1 MKPDRKKG
9 QTKARE
15 LHPPARSKSADPEP
29 SAGHFGLPVSL
40 FVILAILLFWAMV
53 YLDNHAGG
61 FNPHVYQ
68 HFTSSNELTGWIPF
82 DPVRD
87 RYYKGKQVYDM
98 PTCLACHGPTGAGAP
113 NQYPP
118 LGGSEWVQQKDPSRM
133 IRIAL
138 DGAGGPLPVNGV
150 TYNGSMTPW
159 RPTLSDEQIA
169 LVLSYVRQSF
179 GNNQPPV
186 TTEEVA
192 AIRKATAAHAGTPWT
207 ADELLKVPLKE

>member
-9 QTKARE
+9 QSKTRE
-15 LHPPARSKSADPEP
+15 LRPPTRSKSEDPEP

-40 FVILAILLFWAMV
+40 FVILAIMLFWAMV

-61 FNPHVYQ
+61 FSPHVYQ
-68 HFTSSNELTGWIPF
+68 RFTSSNDLVTWIPY

-87 RYYKGKQVYDM
+87 RLIKGKAVYDM

-113 NQYPP
+113 GQYPP
-118 LGGSEWVQQKDPSRM
+118 LANSEWVQQKDPARV

-138 DGAGGPLPVNGV
+138 DGATGPLVVNGV
-150 TYNGSMTPW
+150 TYNGTMTPW

-179 GNNQPPV
+179 GNNAPSV
-186 TTEEVA
+186 ITEDVA
-192 AIRKATAAHAGTPWT
+192 QVRKATAAHAGTGWT
-207 ADELLKVPLKE
+207 ADELTKVPVKE